1 MAPGIRTPNGR
12 KLTNEC
18 AGLSRDLSTEL
29 PAKTIARLRA
39 VFCLPATAEIAA
51 KHQTQEHWSQAFN
64 ARSMRG
70 FGMEAK
76 PQWKR
81 RRRACDC

>member
-64 ARSMRG
+64 AEVTGAGASAEG
-70 FGMEAK
+70 TKSATLLASG
-76 PQWKR
+76 
-81 RRRACDC
+81 